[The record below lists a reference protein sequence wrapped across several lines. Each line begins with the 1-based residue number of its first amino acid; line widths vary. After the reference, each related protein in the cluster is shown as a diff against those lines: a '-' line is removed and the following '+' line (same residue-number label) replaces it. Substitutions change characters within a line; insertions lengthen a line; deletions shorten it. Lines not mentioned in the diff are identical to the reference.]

1 MYKSRLQELCHQKSW
16 SLPTYTSSKDGP
28 DHCPTFNATVS
39 VNGIDFHAPNSAKS
53 SKDAQNEAAKI
64 AFHHF
69 TTPHPLP
76 PSPLPGSSTGIVDSS
91 NTANGTSTSEM
102 TNQEKL
108 ANSDVHRSELNS
120 SGMQYVHKNQL
131 QVLMQK
137 KNSSPPVYG
146 SIREGQ
152 PHAPRFKATVTVD
165 GRTFESPDFFAT
177 LREAEHAAAKIAL
190 ASLSD
195 GIQEAS
201 SFVDAGVYKNLLQEL
216 SQKEGFSLPVYNT
229 VTSGPSH
236 IPTFVCT
243 VEIEGETFSGK
254 PAKSKKQA
262 EIFAAK
268 VAWCH
273 LEELC
278 ETQAAVEK
286 VSISPSA
293 HSESLENHR
302 PIISSSATQTIK
314 SLNANGGIMGDILPQ
329 VQSTVSLGADG
340 GITDE
345 IQQDVSAGIKPSNN
359 RPSTSTSQLMFPL
372 KTQIEAVPK
381 TEELSSVQD
390 PLPTKTFSLNAWSA
404 AADLSSSTKSSSSRG
419 VTGRIQVYPRGVK
432 IQPPEGAIWLPIS
445 DNDWVAAQLR
455 FAESQS

>member
-1 MYKSRLQELCHQKSW
+1 MEPPHIHLF
-16 SLPTYTSSKDGP
+16 DGP
-28 DHCPTFNATVS
+28 DYCPTFNATVS
-39 VNGIDFHAPNSAKS
+39 VDGIDFHDPNSAKS
-53 SKDAQNEAAKI
+53 SKESQNEAAKI

-69 TTPHPLP
+69 ATPHPLP
-76 PSPLPGSSTGIVDSS
+76 PSPLPGSSTGIVDLS
-91 NTANGTSTSEM
+91 NTANETRTSEM

-120 SGMQYVHKNQL
+120 SGMQYMYKNQL
-131 QVLMQK
+131 QVLMQR
-137 KNSSPPVYG
+137 KNLSPPVYG
-146 SIREGQ
+146 SICEGQ

-165 GRTFESPDFFAT
+165 GQTFESPDFFT
-177 LREAEHAAAKIAL
+177 TIREAEHAAAKIAL

-236 IPTFVCT
+236 LPTFVCT
-243 VEIEGETFSGK
+243 VEIKGETFSGK

-268 VAWCH
+268 VAWCY
-273 LEELC
+273 LEERGGILRDMD
-278 ETQAAVEK
+278 ENFLAAF
-286 VSISPSA
+286 SA
-293 HSESLENHR
+293 HFGFSTDNKAESRVVLE
-302 PIISSSATQTIK
+302 
-314 SLNANGGIMGDILPQ
+314 GIH
-329 VQSTVSLGADG
+329 
-340 GITDE
+340 E

-359 RPSTSTSQLMFPL
+359 RPSTPTSQLMLPP

-381 TEELSSVQD
+381 TEELSFSARPLPQHEESDTTYSSVQD
-390 PLPTKTFSLNAWSA
+390 PLPTKTFSFKAWSA

-419 VTGRIQVYPRGVK
+419 VAGNRIQVYPRGVK

-445 DNDWVAAQLR
+445 DNVWVAAQLR
-455 FAESQS
+455 FAESQSRVSK